1 MLNDSA
7 VGMVLGAGSL
17 AATSSRVQARVSLA
31 LCGVLFF
38 TMLPVTMMVPV
49 LKEIVTERFGA
60 GTFAAH
66 LYMSINMIGAILTA
80 PITASL
86 ADRAIHRKS
95 VLLIALIFN
104 LTTLALMP
112 LVESFA
118 VFMTLRFFEGAF
130 HVLAVSTIMACA
142 ADWADPQRKG
152 RQMGLMGASLI
163 FGTAC
168 GAPLGGRIGQAA
180 PMMVFGLGVVC
191 VAIAIVLAFS
201 LVRDAAGRARSTRL
215 AETIDLLRTR
225 RSLLIPYAFS
235 FVDRFCVGVIVSSF
249 VLFLG
254 EAHGYSPAQRG
265 GLLAMFL
272 FPFAILCYPAGRLAD
287 RYGRAV
293 LMIAGNAA
301 FGLVFALYGIAPES
315 WLPVLMLAS
324 GVFSASFFSP
334 NLAMCGDLA
343 PPHQRAAAFAGFN
356 MAGSLGFL
364 CGPLVGGLIH
374 RLAAPTVGSLKAYSL
389 AFAVAGIVVLGCAV
403 TFGPALVRLS
413 RKA

>member
-1 MLNDSA
+1 MLSDSSL
-7 VGMVLGAGSL
+7 GMALSADSS
-17 AATSSRVQARVSLA
+17 AWPSSRVQARVSVA

-38 TMLPVTMMVPV
+38 SMLPVTMMVPV
-49 LKEIVTERFGA
+49 LKEIVSERFGA
-60 GTFAAH
+60 GTFGTH
-66 LYMSINMIGAILTA
+66 FFMSINMIGAILTA
-80 PITASL
+80 PVTASL
-86 ADRAIHRKS
+86 ADRAAQRKT

-104 LTTLALMP
+104 LTTLTLMP
-112 LVESFA
+112 LADSFA
-118 VFMTLRFFEGAF
+118 LFMTLRFFEGAF

-152 RQMGLMGASLI
+152 RQMGMMGASLI

-168 GAPLGGRIGQAA
+168 GAPLGGMIGQSN

-191 VAIAIVLAFS
+191 VGLGAVLTFA
-201 LVRDAAGRARSTRL
+201 LVRDAPGRAQSTRF
-215 AETIDLLRTR
+215 ADTIGLLRTR
-225 RSLLIPYAFS
+225 RTLLVPYAFS

-265 GLLAMFL
+265 GLLALFL

-287 RYGRAV
+287 RYGRSV

-301 FGLVFALYGIAPES
+301 FGLAFAAYGIAPQS
-315 WLPVLMLAS
+315 WLPALMLAS
-324 GVFSASFFSP
+324 GVFSAMFFSP

-364 CGPLVGGLIH
+364 CGPLVGGTIH
-374 RLAAPTVGSLKAYSL
+374 RLATPSLGSLRAYSL
-389 AFAVAGIVVLGCAV
+389 AFALAGVVVLGCALA
-403 TFGPALVRLS
+403 FGPSLIRLS
-413 RKA
+413 KRE

>member
-1 MLNDSA
+1 MTFGADALSA
-7 VGMVLGAGSL
+7 S
-17 AATSSRVQARVSLA
+17 TSRVSVA
-31 LCGVLFF
+31 LCGVLFLI
-38 TMLPVTMMVPV
+38 MMPVTMMVPV
-49 LKEIVTERFGA
+49 LKEIVTERFDA

-86 ADRAIHRKS
+86 ADRAVQRKT

-104 LTTLALMP
+104 LTTLSLMP

-130 HVLAVSTIMACA
+130 HVLAVSTLMAMA
-142 ADWADPQRKG
+142 ADWSDPQRKG
-152 RQMGLMGASLI
+152 RQMGMMGASLI

-168 GAPLGGRIGQAA
+168 GAPLGGRIGQTA
-180 PMMVFGLGVVC
+180 PMMVFALGVVC
-191 VAIAIVLAFS
+191 VAIAIVLAFA
-201 LVRDAAGRARSTRL
+201 LVRDAAGRVRSTRF
-215 AETIDLLRTR
+215 AETVDLLRTR
-225 RSLLIPYAFS
+225 RTLLIPYAFS

-265 GLLAMFL
+265 GLLAVFL
-272 FPFAILCYPAGRLAD
+272 FPFALLCYPAGRLAD
-287 RYGRAV
+287 RYGRAL

-301 FGLVFALYGIAPES
+301 FGLILASYGIASES
-315 WLPVLMLAS
+315 WLPALMLAS
-324 GVFSASFFSP
+324 GVFSAAFFAP

-364 CGPLVGGLIH
+364 CGPLVGGVIH
-374 RLAAPTVGSLKAYSL
+374 RLATPSLGTVKAYSL
-389 AFAVAGIVVLGCAV
+389 KFGVTGFVVLGCAV
-403 TFGPALVRLS
+403 AFGPALIRMS
-413 RKA
+413 NMNPKK